1 MVEIVGVDT
10 LDASTLF
17 SVLNAAVTIPVLYMI
32 KLDGVGFSRF
42 GTRGLLWTDA
52 GANVLVF
59 GVVAAIFAA
68 YGLRLRRVADSP
80 AVARATSIS

>member
-1 MVEIVGVDT
+1 
-10 LDASTLF
+10 
-17 SVLNAAVTIPVLYMI
+17 MI

-59 GVVAAIFAA
+59 GVVAAIFT
-68 YGLRLRRVADSP
+68 
-80 AVARATSIS
+80 ATV